1 MPYDDV
7 ALMAYVVVRCDDRPS
22 TRSAQAPRR
31 ADAPDAPDAVA
42 ALARPRAARALRAER
57 HVPVSHALVE
67 PPVEEGPDPVRF
79 PRLVFFV
86 CARCTP
92 RPADLHAAMAC
103 TARRHRAT
111 PRQRSRY
118 TQAEREAQ
126 EGAHHARVGP
136 RGRPRGEHHGRERA
150 ARARPGRHARPAE
163 GTHADDR
170 VAVASADGAEEVKF
184 AFVRLS
190 PRRRRGGAVVSADG
204 WTRSRYRDSDR
215 AEVPASGLLGR
226 LLGTPSPSP
235 PQS

>member
-1 MPYDDV
+1 MRRSTINAFRAGAASSGRAGRSGRRGCPRT
-7 ALMAYVVVRCDDRPS
+7 ATCGARP
-22 TRSAQAPRR
+22 TRRTARTCFPRPRR
-31 ADAPDAPDAVA
+31 TSCRRRSGPGSFPASRVF
-42 ALARPRAARALRAER
+42 RLRETYA
-57 HVPVSHALVE
+57 
-67 PPVEEGPDPVRF
+67 
-79 PRLVFFV
+79 
-86 CARCTP
+86 TP
-92 RPADLHAAMAC
+92 RGPP
-103 TARRHRAT
+103 TRRHRAT
-111 PRQRSRY
+111 PSPRRRSRY
-118 TQAEREAQ
+118 AQAEREAQ